1 MKPHTSTHIPHPTLG
16 GDLRGLVFGLL
27 LSLLPT
33 IPLAAQDSLVYR
45 VETAAIASAGGRA
58 PLWLHANRYGLYS
71 QGPFSWTTRAE
82 AGKELSR
89 DGRWLDYAFKLS
101 GVLRVGNEGAK
112 PYLHEYYA
120 RARAWGF
127 LDIAVGAREEH
138 LGALD
143 PVLSSGGLL
152 FSRNARP
159 MPKIVAGIEDYTG
172 IPFTQGFV
180 QVRGALVH
188 GWFND
193 PRYVQGAMLHHK
205 YAYVKLGGRW
215 PVNIQYGFEHAA
227 QWGGTSPVYGRQASG
242 LRDWWRIFLGKSGT
256 DASNDNEYRN
266 AAGNHLLSQ
275 TLRLD
280 VRVAGVTLSGY
291 WQNLTEDPPIKFIG
305 KTMNAADGLWGVSLR
320 SERWPVLRGIVYEYV
335 NTTDQSGPYHD
346 KDGIIYGGADNYYM
360 NSIFRTGWS
369 YFGRTIG
376 TPFITPTV
384 HTGGGDWRMVNN
396 RVQVHHV
403 AAEGRIA
410 GCDWRTMVSVS
421 RAYGT
426 YREPL
431 ASPQTCTSALL
442 EVSRVM
448 PRWWGLEIGCS
459 IGADFGQMPV
469 VDGAR
474 YFTGGNAAGVCLS
487 VRKTGTI
494 AKWGR

>member
-45 VETAAIASAGGRA
+45 VETAAVASAGGRA

-82 AGKELSR
+82 ADKELSR

-159 MPKIVAGIEDYTG
+159 MPKIVVGIEDYTG

-227 QWGGTSPVYGRQASG
+227 QWGGTSPVYGRQATG

-266 AAGNHLLSQ
+266 AAGNHILSQ

-280 VRVAGVTLSGY
+280 VRVAGVSRHVIVPQPRDVQPRLS
-291 WQNLTEDPPIKFIG
+291 
-305 KTMNAADGLWGVSLR
+305 
-320 SERWPVLRGIVYEYV
+320 
-335 NTTDQSGPYHD
+335 
-346 KDGIIYGGADNYYM
+346 
-360 NSIFRTGWS
+360 
-369 YFGRTIG
+369 
-376 TPFITPTV
+376 
-384 HTGGGDWRMVNN
+384 
-396 RVQVHHV
+396 
-403 AAEGRIA
+403 
-410 GCDWRTMVSVS
+410 
-421 RAYGT
+421 
-426 YREPL
+426 
-431 ASPQTCTSALL
+431 
-442 EVSRVM
+442 
-448 PRWWGLEIGCS
+448 
-459 IGADFGQMPV
+459 
-469 VDGAR
+469 
-474 YFTGGNAAGVCLS
+474 
-487 VRKTGTI
+487 
-494 AKWGR
+494 